1 MEEHKRLKP
10 FFSQAAD
17 RLNERIIKLI
27 GGAWSLQDDPHDKT
41 MPAIMAQS
49 LDGTD
54 GMSLLGTIQGT
65 DKQLPSIIDGR
76 DTPQDRQ

>member
-27 GGAWSLQDDPHDKT
+27 GGAWGLQEQEDPHDKT
-41 MPAIMAQS
+41 MPAIMA
-49 LDGTD
+49 
-54 GMSLLGTIQGT
+54 
-65 DKQLPSIIDGR
+65 
-76 DTPQDRQ
+76 